1 MAGKRFQ
8 YFGALTAGLAVSVML
23 AAPADARRGG
33 SFGSRGSRT
42 HDAPTAT
49 ATAPN
54 RVAPV
59 QRSMTENRNPAQ
71 GSAAR
76 SPMAKPAAAKSGGL
90 AKGLI
95 GGLIAGGLIGA
106 LLGNGFGSLAGAGFL
121 MALLQIALVGG
132 LAWFLLRMFRR
143 KPVLAAAHS
152 GGVVSPFTGGPQ
164 PVASASAAPFA
175 TAYATTAGEDRDIPI
190 ELSDKAAFERLLAAV
205 QDAFG
210 REDYARLREL
220 TTPEVMSY
228 FAEEL
233 SRNATNGRRNQV
245 TGTELIA
252 ADVAEAWR
260 EGDTDYATIAM
271 RYASIDV
278 MVDRATGTVI
288 EGDPTNPTETAELWT
303 FVRKSGDVWR
313 LSAVQAA

>member
-1 MAGKRFQ
+1 MTGKRFQ
-8 YFGALTAGLAVSVML
+8 YCGALAMGLAVSVML
-23 AAPADARRGG
+23 ATPADARRGG
-33 SFGSRGSRT
+33 SIGSRGSRT
-42 HDAPTAT
+42 HDAPAAT

-59 QRSMTENRNPAQ
+59 QRSMTENRNPTQ
-71 GSAAR
+71 GSAAG
-76 SPMAKPAAAKSGGL
+76 SPMAKPAPAKSGGL

-121 MALLQIALVGG
+121 MALLQIALIGG

-143 KPVLAAAHS
+143 KPQLAAAHG
-152 GGVVSPFTGGPQ
+152 GGVVSPFSGGLAPTT
-164 PVASASAAPFA
+164 PASAPSFGA
-175 TAYATTAGEDRDIPI
+175 AYAPMAREDRDIPI
-190 ELSDKAAFERLLAAV
+190 EQSDKVAFERLLTDV

-233 SRNATNGRRNQV
+233 SQNATNGRRNQV

-252 ADVAEAWR
+252 ADVAEAWC

-271 RYASIDV
+271 RYASIDI
-278 MVDRATGTVI
+278 MVDRATGAVI
-288 EGDPTNPTETAELWT
+288 EGDPANPTETTELWT
-303 FVRKSGDVWR
+303 FVRKSRDAWR